1 MPTTL
6 LPVTL
11 IEAAVHLA
19 CRAPSYHNSQPWRWV
34 IRRGTVSLFL
44 DPDHLVAS
52 DAGARQGLLS
62 CGAALDHFR
71 VAMAAAGYATHVTR
85 HPDPDHRD
93 HIADISLSPTA
104 DVTPGQRRRADAIL
118 ARRTDRLPFAAPPG
132 WDTFERLAR
141 IGVNPAGCTLDVID
155 PTDRETLADASHLT
169 DALRLYDSEYHHEIT
184 WWTSPYEVNDGIPHT
199 ALVSAQEA
207 DRVDVGR
214 TFPITRNRE
223 RRLDVGDDQARLLVI
238 SAAED
243 TREGILAAGEAL
255 SAVLLDATLAGLSSC
270 TLSHLTEVAV
280 SRDIVGALVHRTW
293 PQVVVRIGIAPPLEE
308 VPPPTPRRPLH
319 DVLRVEI

>member
-6 LPVTL
+6 LPVTV

-34 IRRGTVSLFL
+34 IRSGTVSLFL

-71 VAMAAAGYATHVTR
+71 VAMAAAGYATDVTR
-85 HPDPDHRD
+85 YPSDNDH
-93 HIADISLSPTA
+93 HIADISLSSLA
-104 DVTPGQRRRADAIL
+104 EVTLGQGRRADAIL

-141 IGVNPAGCTLDVID
+141 IGINPAGCTLDVID
-155 PTDRETLADASHLT
+155 PTDREALADASHLT
-169 DALRLYDSEYHHEIT
+169 DAMRLYDSEYHHEIT

-214 TFPITRNRE
+214 TFPITSHRE

-255 SAVLLDATLAGLSSC
+255 SSVLLDATVAGMSSC
-270 TLSHLTEVAV
+270 TLSHLTEVPA
-280 SRDIVGALVHRTW
+280 SRDIVGALVHRTS
-293 PQVVVRIGIAPPLEE
+293 PQVVVRIGIAPALEE